1 MRQVFRGTVFHL
13 LDDPDRGAEAAV
25 VHEDGALLVEDGHIV
40 EAGSWIDIQPLV
52 KGAPVERFPD
62 GLIVPGFIDCHVH
75 FPQVDMMAS
84 PGHNLLHWLS
94 AYAFPAESRF
104 HHEDVAAETARFF
117 LDQLLANGTTSAL
130 VFATAHK
137 VAAEALFAD
146 AFRRNMRLITGKV
159 LMDVNAPA
167 GISDTAETGYMES
180 RALIRDWHG
189 KGRLGYAVTPRF
201 ALTSSERQLELAGR
215 LVADHPGVKLHTH
228 LSENTDEVEAVH
240 RLYPECPDYFGV
252 YEKFGLATPHS
263 VFAHCLHLSPEEW
276 ARMAKSG
283 SNVAFCPTSNLFLGS
298 GLFNLKV
305 AEAAGVRVGLGTD
318 VGAGTSLS
326 LFATMN
332 EGYKVCQLHKRTLS
346 AFKLFYL
353 ATLGAARTLRLDDKI
368 GNFVSGKEADFLVL
382 DVKHLPLARR
392 RWEHASTFA
401 EKLFALAMLGDDRA
415 VARTYVAG
423 ALLHERHDNLS
434 SPADTPRRA
443 AHWSEGDPGFDD

>member
-13 LDDPDRGAEAAV
+13 LDDPDQGAEAAV
-25 VHEDGALLVEDGHIV
+25 VHEDGALLVEDGHVI

-52 KGAPVERFPD
+52 RGAPVERFD

-84 PGHNLLHWLS
+84 PGNHLLHWLS

-104 HHEDVAAETARFF
+104 HHEDVAAEVARFF
-117 LDQLLANGTTSAL
+117 LDQLLAHGTTTAL

-137 VAAEALFAD
+137 VAAEALFTEAL
-146 AFRRNMRLITGKV
+146 RRNMRLITGKV

-167 GISDTAETGYMES
+167 GISDTAETGFMES

-215 LVADHPGVKLHTH
+215 LLAEHPGVKLHTH
-228 LSENTDEVEAVH
+228 LSENTGEIEAVH
-240 RLYPECPDYFGV
+240 RMFPDCPDYLGV
-252 YEKFGLATPHS
+252 YEKFGLVTPHS
-263 VFAHCLHLSPEEW
+263 VFAHCLHLSGSEW
-276 ARMAKSG
+276 QRMGASG
-283 SNVAFCPTSNLFLGS
+283 ANIAFCPTSNLFLGS
-298 GLFNLKV
+298 GLFNLKR
-305 AEAAGVRVGLGTD
+305 AEAAGVPVGLGTD

-326 LFATMN
+326 LLATMN
-332 EGYKVCQLHKRTLS
+332 EAYKVCQLQQQHTT
-346 AFKLFYL
+346 AAKLFYL
-353 ATLGAARTLRLDDKI
+353 ATLGAARALKLDDKL
-368 GNFVSGKEADFLVL
+368 GNFTPGKEADFLVL
-382 DVKHLPLARR
+382 DVKRLPIAARR
-392 RWEHASTFA
+392 WAQATTLN

-423 ALLHERHDNLS
+423 KCVHDRDKTLS
-434 SPADTPRRA
+434 SPAAAPKRA
-443 AHWSEGDPGFDD
+443 PTNDD